1 MIRQYTNER
10 YDIWVDPI
18 RNYTVS
24 KEAVK
29 DSQSIEV
36 KVLHT

>member
-10 YDIWVDPI
+10 YDIWVDLLC
-18 RNYTVS
+18 NTVP

-29 DSQSIEV
+29 DSQFIEV